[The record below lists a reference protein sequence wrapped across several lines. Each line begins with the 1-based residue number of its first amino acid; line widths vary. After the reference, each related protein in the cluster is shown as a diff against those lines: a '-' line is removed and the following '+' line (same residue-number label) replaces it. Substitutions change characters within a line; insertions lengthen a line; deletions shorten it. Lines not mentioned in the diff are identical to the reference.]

1 MVRLLR
7 RMSARGVEG
16 KLASQLTL
24 FLLLIFFA
32 GANLLGQS
40 VEPSGTIVPRSPQDY
55 ANLADIELASQPV
68 IASPGHN
75 GKPVKIATKYD
86 VTKIGERGTGS
97 GINFYSI
104 DAEKALGKE
113 LSQQVESVC
122 KILNDKVVNDY
133 INTLGQRLVRYSD
146 AKISFTIKVLDDD
159 QVNAFALPGGY
170 LYVNSGLILAA
181 QNEAE
186 LAGVMAHE
194 IAHVAARHGTKG
206 ATRTQIWNLASIPL
220 VFVGGPVGMAIREIS
235 QLAVPMTF
243 LKFSRGFEREADLL
257 GIEYEYAAGYDPGAF
272 VDFFERLDTQKKKPN
287 FMARAF
293 STHPMNKDRI
303 ERAEKEIDTM
313 LPPHDQYVLNT
324 SDFVEM
330 QYHLQ
335 QIKGLRPHLNGG
347 PQGNKPVL
355 HRHDADNPLPGS
367 ESPDSSDDGRPKL
380 QRR

>member
-1 MVRLLR
+1 MVRLR
-7 RMSARGVEG
+7 RGV
-16 KLASQLTL
+16 LASGIGFGGFFHS
-24 FLLLIFFA
+24 FLVVILAFYIAL
-32 GANLLGQS
+32 GTCHGQS
-40 VEPSGTIVPRSPQDY
+40 SQATGGILPRSPDDFAGLFDMQQ
-55 ANLADIELASQPV
+55 ITQPDLPPEPV
-68 IASPGHN
+68 KT
-75 GKPVKIATKYD
+75 GKPVKVANKYD
-86 VTKIGERGTGS
+86 VSKIGERGTGS

-104 DAEKALGKE
+104 EQEQALGKQ
-113 LSQQVESVC
+113 LSQEVEAVC
-122 KILNDKVVNDY
+122 KVLNDKVVNDY

-146 AKISFTIKVLDDD
+146 AKVPFVIKVLDDD

-181 QNEAE
+181 QTEAE

-235 QLAVPMTF
+235 QIAVPMTF
-243 LKFSRGFEREADLL
+243 YKFSRGFEREADLL

-272 VDFFERLDTQKKKPN
+272 VDFFDRMNTDRKKPN

-293 STHPMNKDRI
+293 SSHPMNKDRI
-303 ERAEKEIDTM
+303 ERAQKEIDTM
-313 LPPHDQYVLNT
+313 LPAHDEYIVNT
-324 SDFVEM
+324 SEFVDM

-335 QIKGLRPHLNGG
+335 QIKGERPHLEKG

-355 HRHDADNPLPGS
+355 HRREPEGQVPSDGQTT
-367 ESPDSSDDGRPKL
+367 DDGTPTLKPR
-380 QRR
+380 